1 MKLRFIFTF
10 LFFAINGLICAN
22 VKLPKIFGNNMV
34 LQRDVEIPVWGW
46 AETGE
51 KVTVIF
57 QEQKVKTTADK
68 EGKWMV
74 RLGAEEAGGPFSMT
88 IKGKSEII
96 LNNILI
102 GDVWICSG
110 QSNME
115 WPLWN
120 TINGLKSLQN
130 ADNHNIRL
138 MVVPNTTSLTPLED
152 VGGDGWVVCNTE
164 TARDFSAV
172 GYYFGSILQEE
183 LDVPIGLISSN
194 WGGTRVESWTSA
206 ESCDKNSF
214 LKEWFEKMK
223 QIDIETLKK
232 IEEEKIVAYNEAM
245 DKALGK
251 SGTPHPFAAP
261 DYKDDD
267 WEQMNLPG
275 LWEDAGIG
283 PFDGIV
289 WFRKSFNLPENFEL
303 NHAILTLGKI
313 DDSDITW
320 INGTIVGQTYMKYQ
334 KLREYAVPEGVL
346 KSGTNSVVVRV
357 EDYIGGG
364 GIYGK
369 YSEMMISDGKNETAL
384 AGTWKYSKEDI
395 KLPKDPK
402 NPGASIMGPNDYP
415 TLLYNGM
422 INPLVPFGIKGVIWY
437 QGEANADYKI
447 DAIRYRKLFPIMISD
462 WRNHWKQEGGF
473 PFLFVQLANFM
484 EPAEEPKD
492 ENWAYLR
499 ESQTMTYENVPNTG
513 MACIIDIGEA
523 DDIHP
528 RNKKDVG
535 YRLVLS
541 ALKKAYKQDVV
552 FSGPTFEVV
561 SPEGEKAIVT
571 FTNVGSGLMVKN
583 RYGYVNGFA
592 VAGPDKKFYYARA
605 EITDSD
611 KVTVYAP
618 SNVSEILAVRYAW
631 ANNPDD
637 VNLYNNEGLP
647 AVPFRTDN
655 W

>member
-1 MKLRFIFTF
+1 
-10 LFFAINGLICAN
+10 
-22 VKLPKIFGNNMV
+22 MV

-647 AVPFRTDN
+647 AVPFRTDD